1 MAELERP
8 GTTPSPD
15 FTTGRLRTRRLPSE
29 RVLVGAGVAASLGG
43 LTLVLAI
50 MFAVSDFAA
59 WSWVAVAVVWPLGAL
74 ASLAARRPGVAGPM
88 AMIAAGLLASLLF
101 AWEYG
106 MAFGVPLQ
114 VAGLA
119 LVWRRA

>member
-1 MAELERP
+1 
-8 GTTPSPD
+8 
-15 FTTGRLRTRRLPSE
+15 
-29 RVLVGAGVAASLGG
+29 
-43 LTLVLAI
+43 
-50 MFAVSDFAA
+50 
-59 WSWVAVAVVWPLGAL
+59 VVWPLGAL

-88 AMIAAGLLASLLF
+88 AMITVGLLASLLF
-101 AWEYG
+101 AWECC